1 MRLLAEDVGT
11 IHQQLKQRSGGSHWP
26 DGATP
31 IEAAA
36 GTSYSFGVRKKEGA
50 NDRKICGQTD
60 GKEHDGGE
68 AREEPASSSALHRLE
83 DEVGRVREREL
94 FRDTFLRLNPNPR
107 GETEEEVAH
116 NRANEVGAPQRHQ
129 RVNVEAEVEAGR
141 PLRDGDTLLAL
152 TSADTLMDTAQ
163 VNNCRGDLFKHKVR
177 MSGCRPLTIVNRFC
191 HGSCASFYIPRLR
204 SKKLKATFQ
213 SCAACVPTETD
224 LVTVRLDC
232 PGRAEGA
239 LNRTLVR
246 VKRCACRNIALEEE
260 EGREDEGDEEATND
274 RNRWT
279 QALEGTDGARQ

>member
-1 MRLLAEDVGT
+1 MIAKFVAITVFVALFLLSPN
-11 IHQQLKQRSGGSHWP
+11 RSTARPSS
-26 DGATP
+26 
-31 IEAAA
+31 
-36 GTSYSFGVRKKEGA
+36 TSTARE
-50 NDRKICGQTD
+50 TD
-60 GKEHDGGE
+60 TKEHDGGE
-68 AREEPASSSALHRLE
+68 AREEPPHEGGRL
-83 DEVGRVREREL
+83 REREL

-107 GETEEEVAH
+107 GETDEEVAH
-116 NRANEVGAPQRHQ
+116 NQQANGVGGPQRHQ
-129 RVNVEAEVEAGR
+129 RVNVEAAEAAEAGR

-224 LVTVRLDC
+224 LVTVQLDC

-246 VKRCACRNIALEEE
+246 VKRCACRNIALEGE

-279 QALEGTDGARQ
+279 QTLEGTDGARQ